1 MNKQMVV
8 LLLCLSQV
16 RDPGRGGGG
25 VRLLLNVDAAPVS
38 AGTVLRSLYRVDA
51 RELWVIFY
59 D

>member
-1 MNKQMVV
+1 MVV